1 MDDFLSAISN
11 ALPGERLA
19 AAFLIQASGST
30 PQKPGAAVLVNAAG
44 RIVGTVGGGI
54 LEAEAIR
61 RAQQTLET
69 GAAEAFSMTLD
80 ETPSADDAL
89 LCGGTVE
96 LMVIPLSDAH
106 RAVLRDAAAALND
119 GRASALILVVD
130 GPGDTRGALVLCDTE
145 RDRLTG
151 QVTALPPDWQTP
163 TRETHQHAP
172 RRTQTIALP
181 SGARVAVVPITPRT
195 PLLLVGAGHIGR
207 ALARAAARLDF
218 DITVLDDRAEF
229 ATRERF
235 PDARALLVGD
245 LAASIAS
252 LAPRPDRFIVLTTRS
267 HAHDLAALRAAL
279 AIPHAYLGMLGSRRK
294 VETLSASLR
303 KQGVTGEALAR
314 IHTPVGLSI
323 GAITPDEIAVSI
335 AAQLVQARNL
345 PRDAESARRPAE
357 ARR

>member
-1 MDDFLSAISN
+1 MDDFLSAIGN
-11 ALPGERLA
+11 APPGERLA

-44 RIVGTVGGGI
+44 RLAGTVGGGI

-61 RAQQTLET
+61 RAQEALET
-69 GAAEAFSMTLD
+69 GQALAFSMTLD
-80 ETPSADDAL
+80 ETPDADDAL

-96 LMVIPLSDAH
+96 LMVVPLTDAH
-106 RAVLRDAAAALND
+106 LAVLRGAAAALND

-163 TRETHQHAP
+163 TREAHQRAP
-172 RRTQTIALP
+172 RRTQTIALA
-181 SGARVAVVPITPRT
+181 SGGRVAVVPVTPRT
-195 PLLLVGAGHIGR
+195 PLLIVGAGHIGR

-218 DITVLDDRAEF
+218 DTTILDDRAEF
-229 ATRERF
+229 ATRTRF
-235 PDARALLVGD
+235 PDARTLLVGD
-245 LAASIAS
+245 LGESIAG

-279 AIPHAYLGMLGSRRK
+279 AVPHAYLGLLGSRRK
-294 VETLSASLR
+294 FETLSASLR
-303 KQGVTGEALAR
+303 KQGVAAEALAR
-314 IHTPVGLSI
+314 VQTPVGLSI
-323 GAITPDEIAVSI
+323 GAVTPDEIAVSI

-345 PRDAESARRPAE
+345 PRDAETRAERAE
-357 ARR
+357 AHR